1 MSGTVDRE
9 AGAYQFDMS
18 GVAGLEELGGGSA
31 VSFVVIGPDAWIS
44 TGDGNFIKAPG
55 GAAMFGSL
63 EQALAPGTL
72 LGSIPTGSLQNLPA
86 VGQEEKNGVATT
98 HYHVTG
104 ADSSQVALGLGPTRW
119 STCGSPTTA
128 GTSSR
133 WRWRASSRS
142 TGPTRRS
149 RCRSTSAASTTR
161 RSRSRNRA
169 RRPALAAT
177 SRPTQIRHSRS
188 GLLSGLA
195 EFPFDSGCAAD
206 ARLSLKVL
214 RTYLSCASR
223 GAILRP
229 QSSERGGSMTR
240 ATRLLSLAAAAAL
253 AVAACAGSVS
263 TTAPSEAPA
272 VSEAPASVAPAVS
285 EPPPSEAR
293 RVCSG
298 GGTGRQRRG
307 RGAR

>member
-1 MSGTVDRE
+1 MKVSGLMETATDASEITMSGTVDRE

-44 TGDGNFIKAPG
+44 TGDGNYIKAPG

-104 ADSSQVALGLGPTRW
+104 ADSSQVALGLGPDSVVDVW
-119 STCGSPTTA
+119 IADDGGYIVSMAMEGIVP
-128 GTSSR
+128 
-133 WRWRASSRS
+133 S

-149 RCRSTSAASTTR
+149 RCRSTSAASTTS

-169 RRPALAAT
+169 SDATARRAAA
-177 SRPTQIRHSRS
+177 S
-188 GLLSGLA
+188 
-195 EFPFDSGCAAD
+195 
-206 ARLSLKVL
+206 
-214 RTYLSCASR
+214 ASR
-223 GAILRP
+223 A
-229 QSSERGGSMTR
+229 GGSPR
-240 ATRLLSLAAAAAL
+240 AFAA
-253 AVAACAGSVS
+253 
-263 TTAPSEAPA
+263 
-272 VSEAPASVAPAVS
+272 
-285 EPPPSEAR
+285 
-293 RVCSG
+293 
-298 GGTGRQRRG
+298 
-307 RGAR
+307 